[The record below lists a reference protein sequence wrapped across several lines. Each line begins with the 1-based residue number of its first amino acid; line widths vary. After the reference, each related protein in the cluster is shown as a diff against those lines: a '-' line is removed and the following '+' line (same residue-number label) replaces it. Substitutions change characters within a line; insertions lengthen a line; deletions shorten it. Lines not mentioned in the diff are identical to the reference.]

1 MESGADLISALANL
15 GFSQYESRIYVGLL
29 SNYGQTA
36 YGLSKV
42 TGVPQPKIYEAIR
55 KLEARGAAV
64 MLGESPQRFAAT
76 PPDALLSGL
85 ALDYTKRVEAAER
98 AAAAAIIAT
107 PEVHTWPE
115 VLDSI
120 SGRPALLDHVRSL
133 IAQATSKVYISAWG
147 SEFEDLDA
155 EIARAE
161 DRGVEV
167 IAMAFGRTNLTL
179 NQGQVFR
186 HKSTSKAVYPHHQ
199 NRHLAVVADGAHS
212 LWALAVGGV
221 DWTGLASSDQ
231 RLVGLIRSFIRHDIY
246 VQKIYSE
253 LGPEMES
260 IFGAGLEFLTD
271 VSNNKVLGVPEQRL
285 SSPGIEN
292 TKREVG

>member
-1 MESGADLISALANL
+1 MESQSDLTSALANL

-55 KLEARGAAV
+55 KLEARGAAI
-64 MLGESPQRFAAT
+64 MLSKNPQRFAAT
-76 PPDALLSGL
+76 APDILLDGL
-85 ALDYTKRVEAAER
+85 ALDFTKRVEVAER
-98 AAAAAIIAT
+98 AAAAALIAT

-120 SGRPALLDHVRSL
+120 SGRQALLDHVRGL
-133 IAQATSKVYISAWG
+133 ITRSTSKVYISAWG
-147 SEFEDLDA
+147 SEFEDLGA

-179 NQGQVFR
+179 NNGQVFR

-212 LWALAVGGV
+212 MWALAVGGI

-271 VSNNKVLGVPEQRL
+271 VSNNKVLGAPEQRL
-285 SSPGIEN
+285 SMLSIED
-292 TKREVG
+292 TEREVG

>member
-1 MESGADLISALANL
+1 MESQPDLTSALANL

-64 MLGESPQRFAAT
+64 MLSENPQRFAAT
-76 PPDALLSGL
+76 APNILLDGL
-85 ALDYTKRVEAAER
+85 ALDFTKRVEAAER
-98 AAAAAIIAT
+98 AVASALIAT

-120 SGRPALLDHVRSL
+120 SGRQALLDHVRGL
-133 IAQATSKVYISAWG
+133 ITRSTSKVYISAWG
-147 SEFEDLDA
+147 SEFEDLGA

-179 NQGQVFR
+179 NNGQVFR

-212 LWALAVGGV
+212 MWALAVGGI

-271 VSNNKVLGVPEQRL
+271 VSNNKVLGAPEQRL
-285 SSPGIEN
+285 SMLSIED
-292 TKREVG
+292 TEREVG